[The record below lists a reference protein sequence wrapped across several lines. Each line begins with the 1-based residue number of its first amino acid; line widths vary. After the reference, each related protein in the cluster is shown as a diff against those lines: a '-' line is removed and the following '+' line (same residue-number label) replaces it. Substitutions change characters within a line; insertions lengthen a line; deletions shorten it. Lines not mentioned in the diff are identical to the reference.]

1 MGKRRMKTIVLLSV
15 AVALVAH
22 AHQETQDVVEL
33 VDEAVSK
40 PSLAVAARN
49 NAAANDRMTP
59 GDGTQT
65 GRSGPTEKIS
75 PPPGTRPI
83 PNFPGTPYGK
93 PGYKESHNWESDI
106 DYFTPLIFNAKIYA
120 SMYGVKGT
128 EEAIKK
134 DWLEVAMK
142 DDAKYPDCRQGT
154 LTFSPN
160 KYYRANP
167 DIADA
172 TDSGNCRKIITTFL
186 KDGLFEGRPTEDGV
200 AEKRYTQ
207 RLAKDKLL
215 AMKGN
220 VASKGF
226 SNPRKP
232 GQKTWALQKNKG
244 QPFKSFVSRQEY
256 TITWWQ
262 KTQDLIRPWNSV
274 LHYGHSN
281 GERSPG
287 VWMYP
292 SNRPRM
298 HFRIGQSN
306 SGNWGCDPS
315 TAIGSNKQHW
325 YFVAMVVGKKDEK
338 CTGDSCHAKA
348 TIYYD
353 GKKVHEC
360 TSTGY
365 TMVYNEAQ
373 TGLNPT
379 RLLYTAD
386 PWYPSARQQM
396 KDLTHYPG
404 TPLSAAIISAEHD
417 IARGDLP

>member
-134 DWLEVAMK
+134 DWLEVAMGA
-142 DDAKYPDCRQGT
+142 DAKYPDCRQGV

-167 DIADA
+167 DIADQ
-172 TDSGNCRKIITTFL
+172 TKGLCKGIVENFL
-186 KDGLFEGRPTEDGV
+186 KEGLFEGLKTEDST
-200 AEKRYTQ
+200 AENRYLQ
-207 RLAKDKLL
+207 RLAKDKLM

-220 VASKGF
+220 VVTKQVYNPPRRRRRRNAS
-226 SNPRKP
+226 
-232 GQKTWALQKNKG
+232 TWSLQRNQQ
-244 QPFKSFVSRQEY
+244 QPYKAFASRQEY
-256 TITWWQ
+256 TLTWWQ
-262 KTQDLIRPWNSV
+262 KGSTIGGWGSV
-274 LHYGHSN
+274 LHYGNSN

-287 VWMYP
+287 IWMYP
-292 SNRPRM
+292 RRTRL
-298 HFRIGQSN
+298 HFRVAQSN
-306 SGNWGCDPS
+306 SGNWGCDPGQ
-315 TAIGSNKQHW
+315 AINSNTQHW
-325 YFVAMVVGKKDEK
+325 YMVALVVSKKDDK
-338 CTGDSCHAKA
+338 CTGDSCAGRA
-348 TIYYD
+348 TVYYD
-353 GKKVHEC
+353 GKKVHQC
-360 TSTGY
+360 DSTGY
-365 TMVYNEAQ
+365 TLIRPN
-373 TGLNPT
+373 
-379 RLLYTAD
+379 RRFYTSD
-386 PWYPSARQQM
+386 PWYSAARQQM
-396 KDLTHYPG
+396 KDLYHYPG
-404 TPLSAAIISAEHD
+404 TPLTAELISTEHEVV
-417 IARGDLP
+417 RGASNLK